1 MINKILIANR
11 GEIAVRIIRAC
22 REMSISTVA
31 VYSEIDKEALHV
43 QLADESICIGTAMA
57 KDSYLKMDRILSA
70 TLITGADAIHP
81 GFGFLAESPKFADLC
96 SKCNIIFIGPSAN
109 IISKMGDKSE
119 ARKTMIEA
127 GIPVVPGTEFPVATA
142 VEGIK
147 AANKLGYP
155 VMIKASAGGGGKG
168 MRLVKNSEAFLTCFE
183 NARQEAKNSFGDDRL
198 YIEKYIPNARH
209 IEFQIL
215 RDNYGNIVHLGE
227 RDCSIQRRHQKLI
240 EEAPAY
246 GISEELRQEMGNVAV
261 KAASTINYTNAGT
274 VEFILDE
281 KNNYYFIEMN
291 TRLQVEHGI
300 TEMVT
305 GIDIVKEQIKIADSR
320 KLDIKQEDV
329 KIQGHSIECRINA
342 EKPAEN
348 FLPSPGYITNLHM
361 PGGCGVRIDTAIY
374 HNYLIPPTYDSL
386 IAKLIVHDDNRET
399 AIKKMIGVLG
409 EFVIEGVETNV
420 DFMFSL
426 VNHYKYNNGDI
437 DTGFVENLL
446 SEIRMKTV
454 S

>member
-22 REMSISTVA
+22 REMGIDTVA
-31 VYSEIDKEALHV
+31 VYSEIDKDALHV
-43 QLADESICIGTAMA
+43 QLADESICIGPAMA

-70 TLITGADAIHP
+70 ALITGADAIHP
-81 GFGFLAESPKFADLC
+81 GFGFMAENPKFADLC
-96 SKCNIIFIGPSAN
+96 HKCNLIFIGPSAD

-119 ARKTMIEA
+119 ARKTMIKA
-127 GIPVVPGTEFPVATA
+127 GIPVVPGTESPVTTA
-142 VEGIK
+142 VEGQK
-147 AANKLGYP
+147 VANKLGYP

-168 MRLVKNSEAFLTCFE
+168 MRLVNNSDEFLTSFE
-183 NARQEAKNSFGDDRL
+183 NARQEAKNAFGDDRL

-215 RDNYGNIVHLGE
+215 RDHYGNIVHLGE

-246 GISEELRQEMGNVAV
+246 GISEDLRREMGDMAI
-261 KAASTINYTNAGT
+261 KAAQTINYTNAGT

-281 KNNYYFIEMN
+281 NYNYYFIEMN

-305 GIDIVKEQIKIADSR
+305 GIDIVKEQIKIADSK

-329 KIQGHSIECRINA
+329 MIKGHAIECRINA
-342 EKPAEN
+342 EKPRDN
-348 FLPSPGYITNLHM
+348 FLPSPGLVTNLHL

-386 IAKLIVHDDNRET
+386 IAKLMVHDDNREM
-399 AIKKMIGVLG
+399 AIRKLIGVLG
-409 EFVIEGVETNV
+409 EFVIEGVDTNA
-420 DFMFSL
+420 DFLFSL
-426 VNHYKYNNGDI
+426 VNHYKYKNGLI

>member
-22 REMSISTVA
+22 REMGISTVA
-31 VYSEIDKEALHV
+31 VYSDIDKEALHV
-43 QLADESICIGTAMA
+43 QLADETICIGTAMA

-70 TLITGADAIHP
+70 AILTGADAIHP

-96 SKCNIIFIGPSAN
+96 KKCNITFIGPSTAT
-109 IISKMGDKSE
+109 ILKMGDKSE
-119 ARKTMIEA
+119 ARKSMIEA
-127 GIPVVPGTEFPVATA
+127 GVPVVPGTKSPVNTGE
-142 VEGIK
+142 EGLQV
-147 AANKLGYP
+147 ASKLGYP

-168 MRLVKNSEAFLTCFE
+168 MRLVSNSDTFINCFE
-183 NARQEAKNSFGDDRL
+183 TARQEARMSFGDDRL
-198 YIEKYIPNARH
+198 YIEKYIPSARH

-215 RDNYGNIVHLGE
+215 ADSYGNIIHLGE

-246 GISEELRQEMGNVAV
+246 GISDKLREEMGSMAV
-261 KAASTINYTNAGT
+261 KAAKTINYTNAGT

-281 KNNYYFIEMN
+281 NNNFYFIEMN

-305 GIDIVKEQIKIADSR
+305 GIDIVKEQIKIADLKR
-320 KLDIKQEDV
+320 LDIRQEDV
-329 KIQGHSIECRINA
+329 KIKGHAIECRINA
-342 EKPAEN
+342 ERPAEN
-348 FLPSPGYITNLHM
+348 FLPSPGYVTNLHI

-374 HNYLIPPTYDSL
+374 HNYLIPSNYDSL
-386 IAKLIVHDDNRET
+386 IAKLIVHDDNREM
-399 AIKKMIGVLG
+399 AIKKLYRVLG

-420 DFMFSL
+420 DFLFSI
-426 VNHYKYNNGDI
+426 VNHYKYKNGNVN
-437 DTGFVENLL
+437 TGFVERFLDEL
-446 SEIRMKTV
+446 RMETV
-454 S
+454 C